1 MGKLTPALLL
11 ALASACAGSRTP
23 EAVKPSLPP
32 ASFHQVTILEP
43 ARTVV
48 GLPHNPE
55 TGCCRSD
62 HPRVPCV
69 VDVKAALQATPEAQE
84 FSSGGYGKDSAE
96 YYLLLSRANERLWST
111 LKRVARRHGYDA
123 ILERGTVLL
132 KPESTDV
139 AVADVT
145 EEVVHELSKR

>member
-11 ALASACAGSRTP
+11 ALASACAAPRTP
-23 EAVKPSLPP
+23 EAVKPSLPA
-32 ASFHQVTILEP
+32 ASFHQVTIVES

-55 TGCCRSD
+55 TGCCRAD

-69 VDVKAALQATPEAQE
+69 VDVKAAFKATPEARE
-84 FSSGGYGKDSAE
+84 FTSSGYGKESAE
-96 YYLLLSRANERLWST
+96 YHLLLARANERLWSV
-111 LKRVARRHGYDA
+111 LRRVAARHGYDA
-123 ILERGTVLL
+123 VLERGSVLL
-132 KPESTDV
+132 KPEATDV

-145 EEVVHELSKR
+145 EEVVHELARN

>member
-1 MGKLTPALLL
+1 MGKTTPALLL
-11 ALASACAGSRTP
+11 ALASACAAPRTP

-32 ASFHQVTILEP
+32 ASFHQVTILES

-48 GLPHNPE
+48 GLPQNPDG
-55 TGCCRSD
+55 GCCREE

-69 VDVKAALQATPEAQE
+69 VDVRAALKATPEARE
-84 FSSGGYGKDSAE
+84 FASAGYGKDSAE
-96 YYLLLSRANERLWST
+96 YHVLSARANERLWGV

-123 ILERGTVLL
+123 IHERGSVFLR
-132 KPESTDV
+132 PEATDV

-145 EEVVHELSKR
+145 EEVVHELSRN